1 MSVQVAVLEPK
12 SWTVDDF
19 DRLGLL
25 GKYEKPR
32 LAAARSMLLSE
43 ENRREMG
50 FESLDECLGL
60 LESLFSY
67 WESYSEFLLLKK
79 EDLRSGDVDYVAVK
93 CSKRG
98 NDVYASRISARLGWL
113 EDHVPNVEFF
123 KIKDFQVDRKVSS
136 RLLWVTLTWDT
147 KRSGLVYAWEH
158 LGEDFNRF
166 VSNLKRK
173 FGKLSILRVW
183 ESYKNGYPHVHAVI
197 YFHET
202 EFTVFPYWS
211 SEEKLT
217 FRVKEKAEISEA
229 WHSYVD
235 IQAISST
242 SALFNY
248 IRKHQKNILLGL
260 GNPSVVEA
268 DLEPEGVG
276 LSRLRSSGIR
286 SLALC
291 WLFRKRSFSVS
302 GDFRAVL
309 SDLISTLR
317 NSNRRGQQ
325 DLEGGMVKEVEWSFV
340 GIFEGERLGLP
351 PWIWAA
357 HVEKECVEQLLL
369 SGGNRCDAVS

>member
-1 MSVQVAVLEPK
+1 MSSLVVEAVEK
-12 SWTVDDF
+12 GYSIDDF

-25 GKYEKPR
+25 DQHDKPR
-32 LAAARSMLLSE
+32 LLMARTMLLRE

-60 LESLFSY
+60 LGSLFSY
-67 WESYSEFLLLKK
+67 WESFSEFLLLRK
-79 EDLRSGDVDYVAVK
+79 EDLRSGEVDYVAVK

-98 NDVYASRISARLGWL
+98 NDVYAARLSARLGWL

-147 KRSGLVYAWEH
+147 KKSGLVYAWEH

-166 VSNLKRK
+166 VSNLRRK
-173 FGKLSILRVW
+173 WGKLSIFRVW
-183 ESYKNGYPHVHAVI
+183 ESYKNGYPHVHAVV
-197 YFHET
+197 YFHEA
-202 EFTVFPYWS
+202 EFTVFPHWS
-211 SEEKLT
+211 SEENKLT
-217 FRVKEKAEISEA
+217 FRVKEKAEIGEC
-229 WHSYVD
+229 WHSHVD

-248 IRKHQKNILLGL
+248 IRKHQKNILMGL
-260 GNPSVVEA
+260 GNPSVTEE
-268 DLEPEGVG
+268 EPSDVG
-276 LSRLRSSGIR
+276 LSSMAPSGLR

-309 SDLISTLR
+309 SDLIRTLH
-317 NSNRRGQQ
+317 NSNCRGQV
-325 DLEGGMVKEVEWSFV
+325 DLEGCMVKDVEWTFI

-351 PWIWAA
+351 PWVWAGKISREL
-357 HVEKECVEQLLL
+357 VTSLL
-369 SGGNRCDAVS
+369 SRVTYVS